1 MSRQFTWSF
10 DIIGQTLG
18 HRNCTPAVIER
29 FFDLSSLRSSYHG
42 GAREDSDKS
51 SLPRKARDDDACLA
65 EEKSLPPQVATKLAR
80 QTTRFQLWNALPL
93 FLPPPLPLLKM
104 KKTFLARFR
113 SGPLRARE
121 LATSCSSTTF
131 EPLRS
136 KLKIPR
142 NYLETPSTFS
152 AWREINRSFSHTMV
166 MGVLFFR
173 SSPSVW

>member
-51 SLPRKARDDDACLA
+51 SLPRKGRDDDACLA

-93 FLPPPLPLLKM
+93 FLPPPPPLVKNEENFSWSLSER
-104 KKTFLARFR
+104 TSARTGTR
-113 SGPLRARE
+113 YKLLVDDLR
-121 LATSCSSTTF
+121 
-131 EPLRS
+131 
-136 KLKIPR
+136 
-142 NYLETPSTFS
+142 TPSIETENS
-152 AWREINRSFSHTMV
+152 QELSRNTVH
-166 MGVLFFR
+166 VLR
-173 SSPSVW
+173 VEGN